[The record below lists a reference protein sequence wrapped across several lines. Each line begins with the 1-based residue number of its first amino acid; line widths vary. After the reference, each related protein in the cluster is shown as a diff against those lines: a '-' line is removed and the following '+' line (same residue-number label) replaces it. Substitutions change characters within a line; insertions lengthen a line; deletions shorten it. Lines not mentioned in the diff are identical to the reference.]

1 MLLTFAILQ
10 IKDRRKDWI
19 QKGEVYHSISFAH
32 SNCSLF
38 CFFSSSWNK
47 YIYVLILYFT
57 CFLSGNL
64 TFCNQH
70 FFYEIN
76 ILILIF
82 QMGISPYVLLRSCYT
97 VKQVSRYL
105 YHATFCIMIL
115 ISLHTKSSSM
125 FHAEFVHKLFPPKWK
140 ILTMKTLSFLFV
152 FC

>member
-10 IKDRRKDWI
+10 IKDPRKDWI
-19 QKGEVYHSISFAH
+19 QKGEGYHFISFAH

-38 CFFSSSWNK
+38 YFFLLHEINT
-47 YIYVLILYFT
+47 YVLILYFT